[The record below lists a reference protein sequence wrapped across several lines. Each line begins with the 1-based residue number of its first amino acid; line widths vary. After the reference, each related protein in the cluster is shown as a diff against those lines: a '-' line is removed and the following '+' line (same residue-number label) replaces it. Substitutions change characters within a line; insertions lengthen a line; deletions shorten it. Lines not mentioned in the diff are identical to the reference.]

1 MPEKQKI
8 ILTLDCRGQYG
19 ITGKNGEVI
28 HDVDPDLAARMERS
42 GHARISNLWDAA
54 KSETITPSP
63 TRLTTT
69 LVGGQ
74 VTDHKTTKSPN
85 KK

>member
-1 MPEKQKI
+1 MSALKKMKQKI

-63 TRLTTT
+63 ITTSPI
-69 LVGGQ
+69 
-74 VTDHKTTKSPN
+74 TKSPN